1 MCYLAA
7 SSPSRAVLFW
17 KKVCQGR
24 CSLSRGRHE
33 AAGTRSS
40 QSGLPSEYETA
51 ETKQGEKL
59 IFQDI
64 FCHIRRLE
72 LPEQDVKKGFIFFLP
87 QRKWENMLVWT
98 WNKSVKN
105 TNEWRQ
111 KFERIIV
118 LWSKTDVFVRQ
129 VWVDCDSIFSCFY
142 WYQHYKNF
150 KK

>member
-51 ETKQGEKL
+51 ETKQGEKPHFPGHFL
-59 IFQDI
+59 SHTAIRASRTRCQKRIF
-64 FCHIRRLE
+64 
-72 LPEQDVKKGFIFFLP
+72 FFLP